1 MHAENYKDVKL
12 WWPIFCPS
20 STGCNSIFRKIFKF
34 KIWKKPMLV
43 QKQTIHQQKAL
54 DLSFNLTS
62 WKWAWHYH
70 EAVTPSRRR
79 TTFFTLR
86 GTMLFAARKRGALLI
101 KPRPLLGS
109 QIKAEIKGFLL
120 MYCLFLYYLWFFQ
133 NIEKGWRKIFE
144 KRLFPRF
151 LKMKKN
157 MKNISS
163 SVFPFSERTINSTE
177 TNNTSA
183 ESPWFQL

>member
-109 QIKAEIKGFLL
+109 QIKAEIKGFLR
-120 MYCLFLYYLWFFQ
+120 MYRLFLYYLWFFQ
-133 NIEKGWRKIFE
+133 
-144 KRLFPRF
+144 
-151 LKMKKN
+151 KMENRWKKYFSY
-157 MKNISS
+157 SS
-163 SVFPFSERTINSTE
+163 SFLEI
-177 TNNTSA
+177 A
-183 ESPWFQL
+183 EIIFFRPLAAKSIVPRRVKKVVLRREGVAASW